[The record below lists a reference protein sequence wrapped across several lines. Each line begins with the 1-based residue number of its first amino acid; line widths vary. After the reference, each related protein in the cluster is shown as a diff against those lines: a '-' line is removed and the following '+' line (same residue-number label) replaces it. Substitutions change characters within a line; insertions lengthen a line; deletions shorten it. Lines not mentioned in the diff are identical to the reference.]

1 MTSSYSTSEMPSEVS
16 KAERP
21 RWGAAE
27 SVINEGHLR
36 RREPRSSLG
45 SSFPVE
51 RGIFAPTVQISPIGA
66 ATRHSAGWQ
75 GLTAESIYAPAQKTI
90 ECQYSAPCH
99 LLVMYVDGIRRDGAT
114 SIAGAAP
121 SRLRHVA
128 NKLTFVP
135 ANHAYNEWLEVRTP
149 MRISYLYLDP
159 SKLDR
164 SRNEDT
170 AYAPKVFF
178 HDPVVWDTATKLK
191 GVIES
196 GKANPAYVDALTE
209 VLAHELSRPD
219 EEPSRNSPARRGGLA
234 IWQMR
239 IVTQH
244 IEEHIGEQISLV
256 TLAKLAR
263 LSEAH
268 FCRAFKQSFGVP
280 PHEYHVQRR
289 VEKAKALLAERN
301 ASVTDVGF
309 ALGYAHTSS
318 FGAAFR
324 KITGRSPR
332 EFRRDFS
339 R

>member
-1 MTSSYSTSEMPSEVS
+1 MTNRSE
-16 KAERP
+16 AGRA
-21 RWGAAE
+21 RRHATE

-36 RREPRSSLG
+36 GREQHSSFG
-45 SSFPVE
+45 SSFLVE
-51 RGIFAPTVQISPIGA
+51 RGILVPTVQISPIGA

-75 GLTAESIYAPAQKTI
+75 GLTAESIYAPAQQRI
-90 ECQYSAPCH
+90 ECQYSAPFH
-99 LLVMYVDGIRRDGAT
+99 LLVMYVDGIRRDGET
-114 SIAGAAP
+114 SIAGGATLI
-121 SRLRHVA
+121 LRNVA

-135 ANHAYNEWLEVRTP
+135 ANHAYNEWHEARTP

-159 SKLDR
+159 SKFDR

-170 AYAPKVFF
+170 MYAPKAFF
-178 HDPVVWDTATKLK
+178 DDSVVWNTATKLK
-191 GVIES
+191 GVIEN
-196 GKANPAYVDALTE
+196 GKADQSYVDALID
-209 VLAHELSRPD
+209 VLAHELSRSDD
-219 EEPSRNSPARRGGLA
+219 ELSRNSPVSRGGLA
-234 IWQMR
+234 SWQMR

-244 IEEHIGEQISLV
+244 IEEHVGEQISLV

-263 LSEAH
+263 LSQAH

-289 VEKAKALLAERN
+289 IEKAKALLAERE

-309 ALGYAHTSS
+309 ALGYSHTSS
-318 FGAAFR
+318 FSVAFR

-339 R
+339 